1 MTANHPGSG
10 IWQSAPRVEDEQLL
24 RGQARF
30 LDDVPADEACHAC
43 FVRSTQAHARI
54 VSVDTSQARA
64 IPGVVGVFVKK
75 DLFGELTSWRM
86 PLGFALAALPENTTP
101 FVLVDHEVAFVGEAI
116 AVVVATSRSVAED
129 AASLVQVHYE
139 PLPVV
144 ASCRDAVRPDSPTV
158 RTELSSNVLQRY
170 TLAYGSVDEEFAQA
184 PVLISENFW
193 AHRGGGHPMEG
204 RGVLAQLEKSTGT
217 LMVWSSTQM
226 AHELHYTLALML
238 GQPEERLRVITPEV
252 GGGFGAKFMIYPE
265 EVVIPALARKLGRSV
280 KWVEDRREHFMSAVQ
295 ERDQYWS
302 VQLAADRE
310 GKIRGLRGTMIH
322 DHGAYTPQG
331 TNVPYNAASSIT
343 GPYIVPSYS
352 LDVSVVHTNKVPVAT
367 IRGAGYPQAAF
378 VMERMID
385 RLARELGLDP
395 VECRQRNLIP
405 ADKIPYE
412 KPLKSRAGLPL
423 TIDSGDFPALQARA
437 VEAAD
442 RPGFAARRQASESRG
457 RLRGWGIANSVKPTG
472 RGPYESVRLKIQP
485 SGTVAIYTGA
495 LAMGQGLKTTLA
507 QLCAPY
513 FGLVPAA
520 IEVLAGDT
528 AMIGYGHGGFA
539 SRQAIM
545 AGNAV
550 SQAARNLREKVL
562 KVAAAVLGVDVS
574 VLRLSQGEAHSL
586 DFSHRVSL
594 ARLSMLMKGVPGYA
608 LPLVDDPGLEETV
621 HFHCDAQTYA
631 GACHVCEVEVD
642 PEIGHIEVKR
652 YLAVQ
657 DSGNII
663 NPQLAEGQVVGG
675 VVHGLGN
682 ALFEHMAYDDQAQP
696 LSTTFGD
703 YLLPTAPEVPP
714 IEVIFAPS
722 PTSLNELGVKGVGEC
737 STIAVPA
744 AVVGAVE
751 DALWS
756 HGVRLSEFPLTPMRV
771 AELIGAS
778 RTSNKH
784 R

>member
-1 MTANHPGSG
+1 MTTNPPSTGV
-10 IWQSAPRVEDEQLL
+10 WQSAPRVEDEQLL

-30 LDDVPADEACHAC
+30 LDDVPVDDACHAC
-43 FVRSTQAHARI
+43 FVRSAQAHARI
-54 VSVDTSQARA
+54 VSIDTEKARA
-64 IPGVVGVFVKK
+64 VPGVVGVYVKQ

-116 AVVVATSRSVAED
+116 AVVVASSRHVAED
-129 AASLVQVHYE
+129 AASLVQVHYA

-144 ASCRDAVRPDSPTV
+144 ADCRDAVRPESPPV
-158 RTELSSNVLQRY
+158 RTELSSNILQHY
-170 TLAYGSVDEEFAQA
+170 VLAYGAIDEEFAQ
-184 PVLISENFW
+184 PQVLISEDFW
-193 AHRGGGHPMEG
+193 VHRGAGHPMEG
-204 RGVLAQLEKSTGT
+204 RGVLAQMEKSTGT

-252 GGGFGAKFMIYPE
+252 GGGFGAKFMVYPE
-265 EVVIPALARKLGRSV
+265 EVVIPALARKLGRPV
-280 KWVEDRREHFMSAVQ
+280 KWVEDRREHFISAVQ

-302 VQLAADRE
+302 VQLAADRD

-343 GPYIVPSYS
+343 GPYIVPSYH

-378 VMERMID
+378 VMERMMD
-385 RLARELGLDP
+385 RLAREVGLDP
-395 VECRQRNLIP
+395 VQCRQRNLIP
-405 ADKIPYE
+405 ADKIPYV

-442 RPGFAARRQASESRG
+442 LPGFAARRQASEGRG
-457 RLRGWGIANSVKPTG
+457 RLRGWAIAHSVKPTG

-507 QLCAPY
+507 QLCAPH
-513 FGLVPAA
+513 FGLGPQA
-520 IEVLAGDT
+520 IEVMAGDT
-528 AMIGYGHGGFA
+528 AMIGYGHGVFA
-539 SRQAIM
+539 SRHAIM

-550 SQAARNLREKVL
+550 SQAARQLRDKVL
-562 KVAAAVLGVDVS
+562 KVAAAVLGVDIS
-574 VLRLSQGEAHSL
+574 VLRLSQGEVLSL
-586 DFSHRVSL
+586 DGAHRVSL

-608 LPLVDDPGLEETV
+608 LPMVDDPGLEETV

-642 PEIGHIEVKR
+642 PEIGHIEVQR

-682 ALFEHMAYDDQAQP
+682 ALFEHMAYDENAQP
-696 LSTTFGD
+696 LNTNFGD

-714 IEVIFAPS
+714 IQVIFAPS
-722 PTSLNELGVKGVGEC
+722 PSPLNELGVKGVGEC

-756 HGVRLSEFPLTPMRV
+756 RGVRISEFPLTPLRV
-771 AELIGAS
+771 AELLAHAS
-778 RTSNKH
+778 ATEQS
-784 R
+784 